1 MMNDAYGLAATTPS
15 SSALDAYNRA
25 VQAYLEWSRESTD
38 LFQVAVRDD
47 PRFALAQAGLAVS
60 LFADERFDEAR
71 AATATARAAVAG
83 ASERERGHVEALAL
97 FVDGRLGDAEAL
109 MREHLAAYPDDL
121 FVAQRLY
128 FVWFFQGRFN
138 EMLALTTGLIARF
151 GRQGLAG
158 GLHAFVL
165 EEVGRCD

>member
-38 LFQVAVRDD
+38 LFQVAVRDY

-71 AATATARAAVAG
+71 AATAAARAAVART

-97 FVDGRLGDAEAL
+97 FVDGRLGDAEVL
-109 MREHLAAYPDDL
+109 MREHLASYPVD
-121 FVAQRLY
+121 
-128 FVWFFQGRFN
+128 
-138 EMLALTTGLIARF
+138 
-151 GRQGLAG
+151 
-158 GLHAFVL
+158 
-165 EEVGRCD
+165 